1 MTGDTP
7 SNLSARDAAAK
18 WCRTGT
24 SRKFEVQ
31 DLTTAPSEILSDLIS
46 QPHWSLERAS
56 LVGRGWLFE
65 NAFEEADFFKRI
77 ETLRYAGSEAL
88 PLLTL
93 RERLT
98 AAHIAGRLSAKNA
111 ADAISPIKVL
121 EFLNNPP
128 FPARS
133 DEDDVELP
141 PAALISAC
149 GGMEPYSKVLKE
161 RDKLQA
167 ELTYIEAQTKG
178 QRAKRAEGW
187 AKLLWAWAAVK
198 VEQSGQ
204 KPQSEKA
211 SIALA
216 ATAILNDFQTASDEI
231 SEKLP
236 ETANLEGW
244 IKQVQAEEKGN
255 WR

>member
-1 MTGDTP
+1 MQPNGVVREP
-7 SNLSARDAAAK
+7 LEN
-18 WCRTGT
+18 
-24 SRKFEVQ
+24 FEVQ
-31 DLTTAPSEILSDLIS
+31 DLITAPPEILSDLIA
-46 QPHWSLERAS
+46 QPHWSLERAT

-98 AAHIAGRLSAKNA
+98 AAHIAGRLSAKNTT
-111 ADAISPIKVL
+111 DAISPIKVL
-121 EFLNNPP
+121 EFLNSPP

-133 DEDDVELP
+133 GEDDVELP
-141 PAALISAC
+141 PAALVSAS

-161 RDKLQA
+161 RDRLKA
-167 ELTYIEAQTKG
+167 DLTYIEAQTKG
-178 QRAKRAEGW
+178 QRAKRADGW

-198 VEQSGQ
+198 VEQSGR

-216 ATAILNDFQTASDEI
+216 AAAILNDFQTASDEI
-231 SEKLP
+231 SSKLP
-236 ETANLEGW
+236 EASSLEKW
-244 IKQVQAEEKGN
+244 IEQVRKEIGDKIA
-255 WR
+255 

>member
-7 SNLSARDAAAK
+7 SNLSAREWAAK

-31 DLTTAPSEILSDLIS
+31 DLITAPQEILSDLIA
-46 QPHWSLERAS
+46 QPHWSLERAT

-77 ETLRYAGSEAL
+77 ETFRYAGSEASA
-88 PLLTL
+88 LLTL

-98 AAHIAGRLSAKNA
+98 DAQIAGRLSSKNA
-111 ADAISPIKVL
+111 TDAISPIKVL

-133 DEDDVELP
+133 GEDDVELP

-167 ELTYIEAQTKG
+167 DLTYIEAQTKG

-198 VEQSGQ
+198 VEQSDR

-211 SIALA
+211 SVSLA
-216 ATAILNDFQTASDEI
+216 ATAILNDFQTASGEI
-231 SEKLP
+231 SDKLP
-236 ETANLEGW
+236 EAASLEGW
-244 IKQVQAEEKGN
+244 IKQVRAEEKRN